1 MQRNTLIIV
10 VSLVIIVIAGAIIF
24 LQVRGQRQ
32 AMRQSAPQQEIE
44 RQIQE
49 VMKNPKIP
57 EYAKQQIIYQL
68 RMRQGAGK
76 YMGPQQSQGR

>member
-1 MQRNTLIIV
+1 MQRNTLIVI
-10 VSLVIIVIAGAIIF
+10 VSLVVIVIAAAIIF

-32 AMRQSAPQQEIE
+32 TQRVSTSQEVE
-44 RQIQE
+44 QQIQE
-49 VMKNPKIP
+49 IMKNPKIP

-76 YMGPQQSQGR
+76 YMAPQQPQGR